1 MLTEELHDRGI
12 CIDYPSFSKEVL
24 EPASKELEEI
34 KQSIFTIIGECNL
47 DDIKDVIKH
56 LYQKGYKP
64 AYGLPE
70 DWLKNNPEEVFRL
83 IYQYKKTRRFL
94 NQYGPNFQSYIHTDG
109 RIHAEF
115 KANASVT
122 GRYSAS
128 NPPVMALDGRLMK
141 YLCAPEGKALIAVD
155 FKSMEVRALAALCRD
170 PFLIRMLSFESLD
183 FYRQIGA
190 LLFNKT
196 VDDVADDERTIAKQ
210 LCIAIIYGASSKT
223 LSANISKKMR
233 KGISE
238 FEAQRLK
245 TIFLNSFPAVK
256 SYQKGL
262 VQGTLPCRSLSGKVF
277 NGNLSSTQKLNFPVQ
292 ATAAE
297 GFDSVIKCIDSL
309 NPNWIL
315 CLIVH
320 DAFYVEV
327 PHDEADEAIKVISET
342 SRSRMTKFLGV
353 ACFTENKILNT
364 RKENFNEKNHNF

>member
-1 MLTEELHDRGI
+1 MLTEKLNRRGI
-12 CIDYPSFSKEVL
+12 CIDYPKFHKEVL

-34 KQSIFTIIGECNL
+34 KQKIFDDIGECNL
-47 DDIKDVIKH
+47 NDIKDVVRH
-56 LYQKGYKP
+56 SYARGYEP

-190 LLFNKT
+190 LIFKKSADEVT
-196 VDDVADDERTIAKQ
+196 DVERTIAKQ
-210 LCIAIIYGASSKT
+210 LCIAVIYGASSRT
-223 LSANISKKMR
+223 LSANLSKKTC
-233 KGISE
+233 KVISE

-245 TIFLNSFPAVK
+245 TTFFNSFPAVK

-262 VQGTLPCRSLSGKVF
+262 LQGTLPCRSLSGKVF
-277 NGNLSSTQKLNFPVQ
+277 NGNLSSTQRLNYPVQ

-297 GFDSVIKCIDSL
+297 GFDSVIKSIDSL

-327 PHDEADEAIKVISET
+327 PYDEADEAIKVISET
-342 SRSRMTKFLGV
+342 AQSVMSSFLQV
-353 ACFTENKILNT
+353 SCFTENKIII
-364 RKENFNEKNHNF
+364 K

>member
-1 MLTEELHDRGI
+1 MLTEKLNRRGI
-12 CIDYPSFSKEVL
+12 CIDYPKFHKEVL

-34 KQSIFTIIGECNL
+34 KQKIFDDIGECNL
-47 DDIKDVIKH
+47 NDIKDVVRH
-56 LYQKGYKP
+56 SYARGYEP

-190 LLFNKT
+190 LIFKKSADEVT
-196 VDDVADDERTIAKQ
+196 DVERTIAKQ
-210 LCIAIIYGASSKT
+210 LCIAVIYGASSRT
-223 LSANISKKMR
+223 LSANLSKKTC
-233 KGISE
+233 KVISE

-245 TIFLNSFPAVK
+245 TTF
-256 SYQKGL
+256 
-262 VQGTLPCRSLSGKVF
+262 
-277 NGNLSSTQKLNFPVQ
+277 
-292 ATAAE
+292 
-297 GFDSVIKCIDSL
+297 
-309 NPNWIL
+309 
-315 CLIVH
+315 LIV
-320 DAFYVEV
+320 
-327 PHDEADEAIKVISET
+327 
-342 SRSRMTKFLGV
+342 FLQ
-353 ACFTENKILNT
+353 
-364 RKENFNEKNHNF
+364 